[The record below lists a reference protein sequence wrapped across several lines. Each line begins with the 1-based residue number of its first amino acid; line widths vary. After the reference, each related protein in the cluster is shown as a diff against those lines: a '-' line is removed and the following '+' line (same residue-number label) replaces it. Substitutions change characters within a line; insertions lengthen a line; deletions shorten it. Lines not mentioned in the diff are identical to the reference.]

1 MFFRRNRPEPDAVEV
16 TLGVRASFAGTL
28 RSETSIKI
36 DGSVAGGLIETPA
49 NVLITANARVV
60 CEIAAHVV
68 SISGSFEGAIRAD
81 RVEMLAGSQVAG
93 LIHTGS
99 FYREEGAVLLAEVRM
114 RDGTRIPAATLPVS
128 SHDSRPNPSMS
139 APGQIPG
146 QNPGQNP
153 GQIPGQ
159 PPRQAAAQP
168 NVPPRTQGI

>member
-81 RVEMLAGSQVAG
+81 RVELLAGSQVAG

-99 FYREEGAVLLAEVRM
+99 LYREEGAILLAEVRM
-114 RDGTRIPAATLPVS
+114 RDGTRIPAATLPAM
-128 SHDSRPNPSMS
+128 SHDARPNP
-139 APGQIPG
+139 
-146 QNPGQNP
+146 
-153 GQIPGQ
+153 
-159 PPRQAAAQP
+159 AAAPPGLSAGQQP
-168 NVPPRTQGI
+168 AQVPAQGARQGTAQSNVPPRTQGI